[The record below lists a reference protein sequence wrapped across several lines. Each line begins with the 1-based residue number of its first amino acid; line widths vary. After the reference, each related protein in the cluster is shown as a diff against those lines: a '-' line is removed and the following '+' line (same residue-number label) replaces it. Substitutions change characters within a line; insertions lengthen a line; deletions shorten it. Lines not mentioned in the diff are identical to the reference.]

1 VYVRCEALVERLLR
15 KAVGDRVNV
24 AGFDGRQNSEKLHIS

>member
-1 VYVRCEALVERLLR
+1 VERLLR

-24 AGFDGRQNSEKLHIS
+24 AGLDDRQNSEKLHIT